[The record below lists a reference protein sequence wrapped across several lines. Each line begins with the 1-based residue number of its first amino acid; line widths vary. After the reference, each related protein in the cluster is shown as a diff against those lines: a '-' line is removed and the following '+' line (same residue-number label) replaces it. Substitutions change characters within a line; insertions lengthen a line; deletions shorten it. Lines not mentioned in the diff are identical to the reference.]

1 MTDPTIL
8 ERSLRL
14 VFRMATWTLPT
25 ILAFQYLRFSGR
37 LGFLE
42 RFSGRVV
49 HGTPFDKDIGHAFLV
64 NLGSAHVGGG
74 MLVDMHRKGQLTLPG
89 IVLASVFISFLPSVR
104 LLLTRTA
111 PAAFSL
117 LPFTAGAGYVLFVFS
132 VAFLKMLSARGLS
145 KHIDIVESAP
155 PSGELHERLSDKD
168 VSPENKDRVE
178 GDEQGPPLR
187 RAWAATWRV
196 GRRALLISFCS
207 SLVIYWL
214 ADKGVFDRIPIA
226 PEHFGLPAETLKVFA
241 AWIAHPYAGMG
252 VAGDYVMSG
261 TLTSWDV
268 LRVGIICSM
277 LTRPL
282 WMIREAPGY
291 YVGLYGVRVGF
302 CLMLYHLVAL
312 YAVGLAILWGLSL
325 GRI

>member
-1 MTDPTIL
+1 MTDPTVL

-25 ILAFQYLRFSGR
+25 IFVFQYLRFSGR
-37 LGFLE
+37 LDFLG
-42 RFSGRVV
+42 RFSSHVV

-74 MLVDMHRKGQLTLPG
+74 MLVDMHRKGVLTLPG
-89 IVLASVFISFLPSVR
+89 IVLASVFISFLPSLR
-104 LLLTRTA
+104 LLITRTA
-111 PAAFSL
+111 PVAFSL
-117 LPFTAGAGYVLFVFS
+117 LPLTAGAGYVLFVFA
-132 VAFLKMLSARGLS
+132 VAVLKMLSARSLS
-145 KHIDIVESAP
+145 KRVAIVDFDASSSELRGEIPEDNATPGKQDNAEGGEQSP
-155 PSGELHERLSDKD
+155 PM
-168 VSPENKDRVE
+168 
-178 GDEQGPPLR
+178 R
-187 RAWAATWRV
+187 RAWAATWGV

-214 ADKGVFDRIPIA
+214 SDKGVFDRIPIA
-226 PEHFGLPAETLKVFA
+226 PETFGLPPETLKVFA

-252 VAGDYVMSG
+252 VAGDYVSSG

-268 LRVGIICSM
+268 LRVGIVCSM

-291 YVGLYGVRVGF
+291 YVGLYGLRVGPI
-302 CLMLYHLVAL
+302 LMLYHLVAL
-312 YAVGLAILWGLSL
+312 YSVGLALLWGLSL
-325 GRI
+325 WRG